1 MSAVCL
7 HFPGSWSIPVTLV
20 IGPRQGIAYTTDSTA
35 TATHMTE
42 FSHIQSIQTL
52 ECLDKSPKGQHA
64 GRGMLQLRV
73 AGSSELLTVTCPNLR
88 EAENIADLIDGYCRL
103 VNHSSTSIW
112 NRKGTLPV

>member
-1 MSAVCL
+1 
-7 HFPGSWSIPVTLV
+7 
-20 IGPRQGIAYTTDSTA
+20 
-35 TATHMTE
+35 MTE

-103 VNHSSTSIW
+103 VNHSPTSIW
-112 NRKGTLPV
+112 NRKGIVF